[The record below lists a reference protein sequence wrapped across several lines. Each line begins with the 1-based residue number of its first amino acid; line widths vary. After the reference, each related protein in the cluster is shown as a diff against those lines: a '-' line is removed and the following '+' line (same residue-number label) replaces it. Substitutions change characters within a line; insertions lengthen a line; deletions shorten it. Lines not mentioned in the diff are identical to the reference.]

1 MAKDEEKNKI
11 IVKDIESLKEITKSL
26 KSKVLTSETAEE
38 IKTLRKKL
46 KDKLSE
52 IKMKPEDFDTPILD
66 EQTMDRQG
74 QSR

>member
-11 IVKDIESLKEITKSL
+11 IVKDIEHLKEITKSL

-52 IKMKPEDFDTPILD
+52 IKMKPEDFDSPVMD
-66 EQTMDRQG
+66 EQTIDRQG